1 MTAQVACEI
10 DDVPVGAALRVE
22 LDAADGTL
30 VEVALVHTEDG
41 DFHAVSD
48 ICTHGAVSLSE
59 GEIEGCTVECWLHGS
74 RFDLRTG
81 TPLSLPAVQPIA
93 VYPVTIE
100 GSTVLVDVDAVPGA
114 ATAGQAAPAAPAP
127 QTRRN

>member
-1 MTAQVACEI
+1 MTAQVACDV
-10 DDVPVGAALRVE
+10 DDVPVGSTLRLE

-30 VEVALVHTEDG
+30 IEVALVHTDDG

-59 GEIEGCTVECWLHGS
+59 GEVEDCTVECWLHGS

-81 TPLSLPAVQPIA
+81 KPLSLPAVQPIA
-93 VYPVTIE
+93 VYPVTVE
-100 GSTVLVDVDAVPGA
+100 GTTVLVDVDTVKGAASPGA
-114 ATAGQAAPAAPAP
+114 APARSP
-127 QTRRN
+127 QTQRN